1 MKGSGAS
8 SMGTSTVS
16 EVDMLSCSRY
26 SNSPCACGRP
36 SQYSREAAL
45 SSMRPAVF
53 GTLDCSSMQTQIET
67 DVASDHCR
75 PVLCAPAL
83 LAALE
88 QDYMHARVGTTGL

>member
-8 SMGTSTVS
+8 SRGTSTVS

-45 SSMRPAVF
+45 SSMRPAVL
-53 GTLDCSSMQTQIET
+53 GALDCSSMRTQIET
-67 DVASDHCR
+67 DVASYRCR
-75 PVLCAPAL
+75 PVLCAPVV

-88 QDYMHARVGTTGL
+88 RDYMHAHDGMTGL